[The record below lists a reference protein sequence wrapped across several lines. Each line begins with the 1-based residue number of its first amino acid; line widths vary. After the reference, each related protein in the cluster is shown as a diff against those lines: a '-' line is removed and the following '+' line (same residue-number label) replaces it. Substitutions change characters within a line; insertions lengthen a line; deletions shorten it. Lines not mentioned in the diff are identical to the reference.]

1 MGWISARLIWKS
13 ICTDIN
19 PGDLKI
25 CFRLY
30 RGVAMRWRKGA
41 YDKRFGLNWLPVIAW
56 VALALVGCGGGSS
69 ASGPAAIEGNFVDSP
84 VEGLTYSTETRF
96 GITDRHGRFQ
106 FLDGETVA
114 FFIEDLELGQ
124 APAAQTLTPLDIV
137 AGAGGITDRRVTN
150 IARTLQSLDQDGNPD
165 NGITLTSTITGKV
178 SGRAIDFDL
187 SPEDF
192 GNNPDI
198 QALFD
203 DLNAQGVFTDGGVR
217 TLCSAEQAQNHL
229 QSSLHGDDFDG
240 DGFTL
245 EEGDCNDQDN
255 TIHPQA
261 TEICGDG
268 IDQDCSSSDLACPT
282 GESEF
287 EFNLRALIND
297 YRRDNGLQALDYDP
311 HLHDLAEEHS
321 TEMERVHTLSHD
333 GFNDRFDRSGYNR
346 AVENV
351 AYNYPTP
358 ETLFEGWRTS
368 SGHNSNM
375 LHPDISHAGVSR
387 VGAYATFFACG
398 N

>member
-1 MGWISARLIWKS
+1 
-13 ICTDIN
+13 
-19 PGDLKI
+19 
-25 CFRLY
+25 
-30 RGVAMRWRKGA
+30 MRWMTSA
-41 YDKRFGLNWLPVIAW
+41 VTERFSLKWLPVFTWI
-56 VALALVGCGGGSS
+56 ALALVGCGGGGGSS
-69 ASGPAAIEGNFVDSP
+69 ASGAAVNEGTFVDSP

-96 GITDRHGRFQ
+96 GITDSHGRFR
-106 FLDGETVA
+106 FLEGETVA

-124 APAAQTLTPLDIV
+124 APASQTLTPLDIV
-137 AGAGGITDRRVTN
+137 AGAGGITDQRVTN

-165 NGITLTSTITGKV
+165 NGITLTAAITGEV
-178 SGRAIDFDL
+178 SGRTIDFDL
-187 SPEDF
+187 SPENF
-192 GNNPDI
+192 ENNPDV

-217 TLCSAEQAQNHL
+217 ALCSAEQAQNHL
-229 QSSLHGDDFDG
+229 QSNLQGDDLDG

-245 EEGDCNDQDN
+245 EAGDCNDQDN
-255 TIHPQA
+255 AIHPQA
-261 TEICGDG
+261 MEICGDG
-268 IDQDCSSSDLACPT
+268 IDQDCSGSDLACPM

-297 YRRDNGLQALDYDP
+297 YRRDNGLAALEYDP

-321 TEMERVHTLSHD
+321 TEMDRVKTLSHE
-333 GFNDRFDRSGYNR
+333 GFNDRFDRSEYNR

-358 ETLFEGWRTS
+358 EALFEGWRIS
-368 SGHNSNM
+368 SGHNTNM
-375 LHPDISHAGVSR
+375 LNPGISHAGISK